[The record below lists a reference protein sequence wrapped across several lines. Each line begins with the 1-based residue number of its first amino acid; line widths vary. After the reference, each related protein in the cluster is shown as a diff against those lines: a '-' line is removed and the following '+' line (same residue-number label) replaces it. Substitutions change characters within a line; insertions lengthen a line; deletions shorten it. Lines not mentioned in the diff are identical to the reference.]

1 LGYSARYHAVSI
13 AAVFLALAIG
23 ILLGVGLGDNVVS
36 GTEESL
42 RSSLENDIDDA
53 RAEASDLRGQLE
65 REQDFASR
73 AYPALVG
80 DALRGRRIGL
90 IGIGG
95 LSSDLEG
102 DVEDALDPTGGELVE
117 VSVLEIPPDRGAL
130 ASAVGRPFAKAGEN
144 DTQLETL
151 AERLGT
157 QVVRGR
163 GRLLEQARSVLFS
176 RSSGEGGKLDG
187 IVLNRPALTDSE
199 SPEKSATDT
208 FTAGFVRGVTEAGKP
223 TVAVEGTEVP
233 ESSVPFF
240 TQFDLATVDDVDLT
254 AGKVAMVFA
263 LLGAEGDFGIKDTAD
278 SLLPELL
285 VPARRRGSG

>member
-36 GTEESL
+36 GTEKSL
-42 RSSLENDIDDA
+42 RDSLENDIDDA

-117 VSVLEIPPDRGAL
+117 VSVLEIPPNRGAL

-144 DTQLETL
+144 DSQLETL

-163 GRLLEQARSVLFS
+163 GRLLEEARSVLFS

-199 SPEKSATDT
+199 SAENSATDA
-208 FTAGFVRGVTEAGKP
+208 FIAGFIRGVTDAGKP
-223 TVAVEGTEVP
+223 TVAVEGTEAP
-233 ESSVPFF
+233 ESSIPFF
-240 TQFDLATVDDVDLT
+240 SQFDLATVDDVDLT

>member
-1 LGYSARYHAVSI
+1 MGYSARYHAVSI
-13 AAVFLALAIG
+13 AAVFLALAVG

-36 GTEESL
+36 GTEKSL

-53 RAEASDLRGQLE
+53 RAEASDLRVQLE

-95 LSSDLEG
+95 LSGDLEG
-102 DVEDALDPTGGELVE
+102 DVEDALDHTGGELVE
-117 VSVLEIPPDRGAL
+117 VSVLEIPPNRSAL
-130 ASAVGRPFAKAGEN
+130 ASAAGRPFARAGEN
-144 DTQLETL
+144 DTQLEAL

-163 GRLLEQARSVLFS
+163 GRLLDDTRSVLFS

-187 IVLNRPALTDSE
+187 VVLNRPALTDSE
-199 SPEKSATDT
+199 GPEKSATDA
-208 FTAGFVRGVTEAGKP
+208 FTAGFIRGITDTGKP
-223 TVAVEGTEVP
+223 TVAVEGTEAP

-240 TQFDLATVDDVDLT
+240 TQFDLATVDDIDLT